1 METLPFSPAAAH
13 RHKGD
18 ISSCPLYRVLPQK
31 LREECKEKAH
41 LWDYLH
47 LLPIEKVGVP
57 EYYETLTRGMSD
69 MENRNL
75 IYPVGG
81 GIFIHIYPD
90 LTDARDYYIPIEPGM
105 TEDVDPL
112 IDEVEV
118 RLVDFVDDLD
128 EDADSKQ
135 RTQVLISSLDKI
147 CNVSKDNEKSKK
159 KDNEKS
165 NKKKQKN
172 GNGNGNGNGKVELNR
187 SQFNSL
193 RYLMIR
199 DKEHMGP
206 LTPLIN
212 DPFIEDISCSG
223 LGSLYLEHKIFK
235 GLKAAI
241 SFDTEEKLD
250 QFVIRMAEKIGK
262 PVTFRDPIVDATLPD
277 GSRINIV
284 YGGDVSKRG
293 SNFTIRKFTA
303 TPISVLELVGF
314 NTLSYECAAYFSLV
328 LSHGMNMFVSGETA
342 SGKTTLMNAVTTF
355 IAPTAKIVS
364 IEDTAELQV
373 PHPNW
378 IREIV
383 RGGTKSA
390 SASAIGM
397 FDLLKAA
404 LRQRPNEII
413 IGEIRGEEGAIAFQ
427 AMQTGH
433 ACMSTF
439 HAASVEKLIQRL
451 TGAPINIPKTYVD
464 NLNVVTIQSMVRLP
478 NGKDARRVLS
488 VNEIVGYD
496 SFSDS
501 FSFIEVFRWN
511 PTDDT
516 HEFSG
521 YMNSYLLE
529 EKIAMARGLPPSQKR
544 NIYAELTRRANILR
558 RLHEQKVV
566 DFYGLFQVLSQ
577 AHREGVLR

>member
-1 METLPFSPAAAH
+1 MESLPFSPAAIH
-13 RHKGD
+13 EHKGG
-18 ISSCPLYRVLPQK
+18 ISSCPLFRVLPKK
-31 LREECKEKAH
+31 LKEECQEKAH

-47 LLPIEKVGVP
+47 LLPIEKMGVP
-57 EYYETLTRGMSD
+57 EYYESLNRGMGD

-81 GIFIHIYPD
+81 GIFIHVFADP
-90 LTDARDYYIPIEPGM
+90 TDARDFYISIEPGM
-105 TEDVDPL
+105 TENITAYVDQ
-112 IDEVEV
+112 VEV
-118 RLVDFVDDLD
+118 RLVDFVNDLD
-128 EDADSKQ
+128 EDSDAKQ
-135 RTQVLISSLDKI
+135 RTQVLLDSLDKI
-147 CNVSKDNEKSKK
+147 CTIRKDGEKPPKK
-159 KDNEKS
+159 KN
-165 NKKKQKN
+165 NN
-172 GNGNGNGNGKVELNR
+172 GNGNAKIDLSR
-187 SQFNSL
+187 SQYNAL
-193 RYLMIR
+193 RYLMVR
-199 DKEHMGP
+199 DKENMGP

-212 DPFIEDISCSG
+212 DPYIEDISCAG

-241 SFDTEEKLD
+241 SFDTHEELD

-284 YGGDVSKRG
+284 FGGDVSKRG

-303 TPISVLELVGF
+303 TP
-314 NTLSYECAAYFSLV
+314 LSFLDLINFGTFTYDMAAYFSLV

-364 IEDTAELQV
+364 IEDTPELQC

-378 IREIV
+378 IREV
-383 RGGTKSA
+383 TRGSA
-390 SASAIGM
+390 KTSESAIGM

-439 HAASVEKLIQRL
+439 HAATVEKLIQRL
-451 TGAPINIPKTYVD
+451 TGNPINIPKSYVD
-464 NLNVVTIQSMVRLP
+464 NLNVVTIQSAVRLP
-478 NGKDARRVLS
+478 NGKDGRRVIS

-501 FSFIEVFRWN
+501 FSFIEVFKWN

-529 EKIAMARGLPPSQKR
+529 EKIAMMRGLPPAQKR
-544 NIYAELTRRANILR
+544 SIYSELTRRANIFR
-558 RLHEQKVV
+558 RLHEQKVT
-566 DFYGLFQVLSQ
+566 DFYALHQVLSQ